1 MKVLNLNLACV
12 FCFLTTCLWSQDNTD
27 PAGNIPSEPVSDV
40 IPMHQDSKTDSEQSS
55 AEPPQ
60 TDSVEP
66 IATEGEEE
74 VSTASAVTMI
84 EKEIELINRHD
95 IVTISNNSELL
106 PNERAHDMV
115 TIMGNSKSYGRVDG
129 DMVTVL
135 GNSYV
140 DGYVDGD
147 FVVVMGS
154 ANLGPNAEIDGDT
167 VVIGGSIS
175 RDNDS
180 ITDGE
185 VINIPFLSPVI
196 TNQFHELPLFI
207 QECILLFRP
216 ISPNV
221 SLTLYIAG
229 VFLIFYLL
237 LAALFPGPMEKSR
250 KAIEEKPLQSFFSG
264 VLILALHVPFI
275 LLLIVTVVGIFL
287 VPLVDIA
294 LLSIAVFGKA
304 VTFLFVGKQIARA
317 VRASFL
323 EHPLISILLGGAVV
337 YALYMIPF
345 FGFFLWLVLT
355 ILGLGAV
362 SVAIGESI
370 SSRQQPRSSTPAG
383 MTGQTQNVGNRNTRN
398 PAIRVEPGTSLSQ
411 IDSATAILFPRVGF
425 WWRTMATIIDIILV
439 SLITSVLSI
448 TATPIPFFI
457 YFIVFWGWKGST
469 LGGMALGLRVQK
481 ISGEPVDWP
490 TSLIR
495 SFSSIVSFLPLC
507 LGFFWAGWDPDNQ
520 SWHDKIAGT
529 TVVRVSRGY
538 TWN

>member
-27 PAGNIPSEPVSDV
+27 PAGNISSEP
-40 IPMHQDSKTDSEQSS
+40 
-55 AEPPQ
+55 
-60 TDSVEP
+60 
-66 IATEGEEE
+66 

-84 EKEIELINRHD
+84 EKEIGLINRHD

-106 PNERAHDMV
+106 RNERAHDMV
-115 TIMGNSKSYGRVDG
+115 TIMGSSKSYGRLDG

-135 GNSYV
+135 GNSYL
-140 DGYVDGD
+140 DGYVGGD
-147 FVVVMGS
+147 FIVVMGS

-185 VINIPFLSPVI
+185 VINIPFLSPLI

-250 KAIEEKPLQSFFSG
+250 KAIEVKPLQSFFSG

-275 LLLIVTVVGIFL
+275 LLLMVTVVGIFL

-323 EHPLISILLGGAVV
+323 EHPLMSILLGGVVV

-345 FGFFLWLVLT
+345 FGLFLWLVLT
-355 ILGLGAV
+355 ILALGAV

-370 SSRQQPRSSTPAG
+370 SSRKQIRSSTPLG
-383 MTGQTQNVGNRNTRN
+383 LTGQTQNQNVGNRNTRN
-398 PAIRVEPGTSLSQ
+398 PAIPVAPGTSLSQ

-439 SLITSVLSI
+439 SLVTSVLSI
-448 TATPIPFFI
+448 TVTPIPFFI
-457 YFIVFWGWKGST
+457 YFIVFWGWKGSS

-481 ISGEPVDWP
+481 ISGEPIDWS

-538 TWN
+538 TWS

>member
-1 MKVLNLNLACV
+1 MKTLTLSLACV
-12 FCFLTTCLWSQDNTD
+12 FCFLTTCLWSQDRANQIE
-27 PAGNIPSEPVSDV
+27 NIPPEPIAGVV
-40 IPMHQDSKTDSEQSS
+40 PLPQDTESGSLQSS
-55 AEPPQ
+55 AEPPE
-60 TDSVEP
+60 TDSGEP
-66 IATEGEEE
+66 IAAEDEGD

-84 EKEIELINRHD
+84 EEEKTELINRHD
-95 IVTISNNSELL
+95 IVTISSNSELQR
-106 PNERAHDMV
+106 NERAKDMV
-115 TIMGNSKSYGRVDG
+115 TIMGSSKSSGRVDG

-135 GNSYV
+135 GNSDL

-154 ANLGPNAEIDGDT
+154 ANFGPNAEVDGDT
-167 VVIGGSIS
+167 VVIGGSIT
-175 RDNDS
+175 RHIDS
-180 ITDGE
+180 VTDGE
-185 VINIPFLSPVI
+185 VVNIPFLSPAF
-196 TNQFHELPLFI
+196 TNQFHELPLFV

-237 LAALFPGPMEKSR
+237 LAALFPSPMEKSR

-264 VLILALHVPFI
+264 VLILALHIPFI

-323 EHPLISILLGGAVV
+323 GHPLVSILVGGAIV
-337 YALYMIPF
+337 YSLYMIPF

-362 SVAIGESI
+362 SVAIGDSI
-370 SSRQQPRSSTPAG
+370 SSRKEARGSAPPRLSGQP
-383 MTGQTQNVGNRNTRN
+383 QNVANMNTAN
-398 PAIRVEPGTSLSQ
+398 PVAPGTSLSQ

-448 TATPIPFFI
+448 TATPIPLFV

-495 SFSSIVSFLPLC
+495 SFSSIVSFLPFC

-529 TVVRVSRGY
+529 TVVRVPKGY